1 MSGNIAGRQRKW
13 PWAFLSFLFAMIF
26 AFAVSQVGGVW
37 SIIRI
42 GSAVGLVFSLLV
54 LVLKVISSRRL
65 ARAEGNA
72 VRAEGDQAAETGAEG
87 QQQDQSSAE
96 GGPRTYEEV
105 FGLKPDLDAEG
116 LPPAP
121 EDEVEW
127 AGDEV
132 AETVADDEAIEA
144 AEADASEVE
153 VETHEVEVET
163 HEVEVE
169 THEAEVETHEAEVET
184 HEADGG
190 PQDDLQRI
198 REEFRAR
205 AEQAALRVK
214 QREAEPQDAEPR
226 GDDLKEAELQEA
238 ASAADHE

>member
-13 PWAFLSFLFAMIF
+13 PWALLSFLFAMTF

-37 SIIRI
+37 SIVRI
-42 GSAVGLVFSLLV
+42 GSAVGLGICLLV
-54 LVLKVISSRRL
+54 LVLKVFSSRRL
-65 ARAEGNA
+65 ARAEGNE

-87 QQQDQSSAE
+87 QPSQDQPSAQE
-96 GGPRTYEEV
+96 GPRTYEEV

-121 EDEVEW
+121 EDDVEW

-132 AETVADDEAIEA
+132 AETGADDEAIEA
-144 AEADASEVE
+144 AEAEASEVE
-153 VETHEVEVET
+153 AP
-163 HEVEVE
+163 
-169 THEAEVETHEAEVET
+169 EAGVET

-214 QREAEPQDAEPR
+214 QREGEPQDAEPQE
-226 GDDLKEAELQEA
+226 DDLKEAELQEA
-238 ASAADHE
+238 ASAADHER

>member
-1 MSGNIAGRQRKW
+1 MSGNNAGRQRKW

-42 GSAVGLVFSLLV
+42 GSAVGLVICLLV

-65 ARAEGNA
+65 ARAEGNE
-72 VRAEGDQAAETGAEG
+72 VRGEGDQAAETGAEG
-87 QQQDQSSAE
+87 QPQDQPSAE

-121 EDEVEW
+121 EDGVEW

-132 AETVADDEAIEA
+132 AETGADDEASES
-144 AEADASEVE
+144 AEADAS
-153 VETHEVEVET
+153 
-163 HEVEVE
+163 
-169 THEAEVETHEAEVET
+169 EAEVETHEAEVET
-184 HEADGG
+184 QEADGG

-214 QREAEPQDAEPR
+214 QRETEPQDAEPR
-226 GDDLKEAELQEA
+226 EDDLKEAELQEA
-238 ASAADHE
+238 TSAADHE

>member
-42 GSAVGLVFSLLV
+42 GSAVGLVISLLV

-163 HEVEVE
+163 HE
-169 THEAEVETHEAEVET
+169 AEVET

-205 AEQAALRVK
+205 AEQAAIRVK
-214 QREAEPQDAEPR
+214 QRKAEPQDAEPQDAEPQE
-226 GDDLKEAELQEA
+226 DDLKEAELQEA